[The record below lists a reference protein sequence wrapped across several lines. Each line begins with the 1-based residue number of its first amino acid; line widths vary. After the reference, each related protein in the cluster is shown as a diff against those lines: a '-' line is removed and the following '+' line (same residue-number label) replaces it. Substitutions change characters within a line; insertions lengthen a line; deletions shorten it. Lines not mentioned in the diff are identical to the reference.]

1 VKPTSAALSAANDSK
16 RIYKR
21 ADVLRL
27 MEEQPER
34 YEAMADE
41 IGLAYKQGRV
51 R

>member
-1 VKPTSAALSAANDSK
+1 MNAAPASQK
-16 RIYKR
+16 IYRR

-41 IGLAYKQGRV
+41 ITLAYKEGRV